1 MGNSE
6 SNYGWNYTIG
16 TPDKIVVGESFI
28 DLLSYW
34 TLHPTLDNCMFVDLE
49 GLKERSL
56 VEFLKD
62 LVVEKKG
69 NIDKGVILAVDNDAA
84 GQKFVDKLS
93 SKYQFTTRENYQL
106 AQPYN
111 NAVSKEHMMIYQRIG
126 TEYNVDPI
134 AIATVHKAF
143 TNGSNTNELA
153 NPWKNEQFFGK
164 VLGPKEK
171 PEPINVIEKSKEAA
185 QAL

>member
-1 MGNSE
+1 
-6 SNYGWNYTIG
+6 
-16 TPDKIVVGESFI
+16 
-28 DLLSYW
+28 
-34 TLHPTLDNCMFVDLE
+34 MFVDLE

-106 AQPYN
+106 AQPYRMLLFLLLLF
-111 NAVSKEHMMIYQRIG
+111 VKSCWWILTIIPKKLW
-126 TEYNVDPI
+126 
-134 AIATVHKAF
+134 KAKR
-143 TNGSNTNELA
+143 E
-153 NPWKNEQFFGK
+153 KNK
-164 VLGPKEK
+164 
-171 PEPINVIEKSKEAA
+171 NDM
-185 QAL
+185 